1 MPPNEDSNIL
11 IGKFG
16 KEVAAAKPRT
26 WALIVLISFV
36 ISPLGIVLA
45 LFFVFRAIK
54 SHQRQLYLMAL
65 AALLAAI
72 AGLGALYGIRSL
84 LYNRKLDHYTYS
96 ALEDYKLSGNLK
108 NAAITFKK
116 PAEFKV
122 YYQNYKA
129 GSSVAGLSHNLDKDG
144 QKKAIGYIAV
154 SGLVNTETQDSA
166 YLKKLST
173 ALTSP
178 EATDYQKFSQP
189 IKDFAANYLPDNF
202 DVNLANPRAFTSSNI
217 VKNAWLFDLSVQS
230 KASQKATPL
239 KGSVILVSGKNSF
252 YYFMLTSIDYNW
264 QTNKAIWQQI
274 LNSLKPDQ

>member
-1 MPPNEDSNIL
+1 ML
-11 IGKFG
+11 IGMFG
-16 KEVAAAKPRT
+16 KKIAEAKPRT
-26 WALIVLISFV
+26 WALIVLISFI

-65 AALLAAI
+65 AAFLAAI

-84 LYNRKLDHYTYS
+84 LYNRKLDHYTYGT
-96 ALEDYKLSGNLK
+96 LEDYKLSGYLK
-108 NAAITFKK
+108 DAAITFKK

-154 SGLVNTETQDSA
+154 SGLVNIETQDSA
-166 YLKKLST
+166 YLKKLTT
-173 ALTSP
+173 ALASP

-189 IKDFAANYLPDNF
+189 VKDFAANYLPDNF

-217 VKNAWLFDLSVQS
+217 AKNAWQFDLAATPE
-230 KASQKATPL
+230 ASQKATPL
-239 KGSVILVSGKNSF
+239 KGSVILASGKNSF
-252 YYFMLTSIDYNW
+252 YYFMLAAVDYNW
-264 QTNKAIWQQI
+264 KTNQTVWQQT
-274 LNSLKPDQ
+274 LNSLKLDQ